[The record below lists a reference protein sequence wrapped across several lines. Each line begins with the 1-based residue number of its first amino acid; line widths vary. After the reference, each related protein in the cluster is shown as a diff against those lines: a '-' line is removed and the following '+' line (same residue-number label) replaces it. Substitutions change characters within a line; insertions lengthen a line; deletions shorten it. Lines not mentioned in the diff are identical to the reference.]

1 MWLPQVAQLDA
12 AEEILELRSPDPSV
26 VESVSINPELIPWN
40 LSPAGPPSLGFVCF
54 VWLIPSLGERAML
67 TQPVLST

>member
-12 AEEILELRSPDPSV
+12 AQEILELRSPDPSG
-26 VESVSINPELIPWN
+26 VESVSIKPGLSAWN

-54 VWLIPSLGERAML
+54 VWLIPGLGERGML
-67 TQPVLST
+67 T